1 MDRAQHLFL
10 ESEDGSEEGRYGCPM
25 LIRTRLMLG
34 SPPRLVMRCHLGWA
48 LRTDEHTARCLD
60 TEDQNDCWQLH
71 PERIPAVAVAAGS
84 SSEASAGE

>member
-10 ESEDGSEEGRYGCPM
+10 GDEDGAEEGRYGCPM

-34 SPPRLVMRCHLGWA
+34 TPPRVVMRCHLGWA
-48 LRTDEHTARCLD
+48 LRTDEHTARCLA

-71 PERIPAVAVAAGS
+71 PERIPVVAHATGS
-84 SSEASAGE
+84 LSEASGDE